1 MSRVRADKLVDRA
14 GTGAVELTQ
23 GATLPS
29 GKTISGSG
37 TIAAGLIPTL
47 NQDTTGTAAGLSGT
61 PDITVNNIT
70 GVAAT
75 FSGVLTYEDVTNVD
89 SVGIITAQSGIRV
102 TGAGITVA
110 GVSTYHNDLH
120 VSGVVEK
127 VAAAT
132 TYNSNLDSGK
142 MVLELDVSNSTTYRY
157 SMPNAGNIGIVS
169 FKNMPADSENGSTV
183 TVLFTQ
189 NATTP
194 ASGVG
199 NTQVSNGIGTNCT
212 VAPRSNGSTLTGLS
226 TAAKV
231 GSATTVTLSG
241 TASDVDFV
249 SFFIHYNGGTN
260 TDLTSY
266 KVYVTNNGNF
276 RFGTVGI

>member
-1 MSRVRADKLVDRA
+1 MSRVRADKIVDRA
-14 GTGAVELTQ
+14 GTGAVELTE

-37 TIAAGLIPTL
+37 TIAV
-47 NQDTTGTAAGLSGT
+47 NSSGTAAGLTGT
-61 PDITVNNIT
+61 PDIAVRNIT
-70 GVAAT
+70 GVGMT
-75 FSGVLTYEDVTNVD
+75 LTGVLTYEDVTNVD

-110 GVSTYHNDLH
+110 GVSTHYNDLH

-189 NATTP
+189 NSTTP

-199 NTQVSNGIGTNCT
+199 NTQVTNGIGTNCT

>member
-1 MSRVRADKLVDRA
+1 MSRIRADRIVNRA
-14 GTGAVELTQ
+14 ATGAPLFPN
-23 GATLPS
+23 GAVITGFATATTFS
-29 GKTISGSG
+29 GNISG
-37 TIAAGLIPTL
+37 
-47 NQDTTGTAAGLSGT
+47 TTGTFTGNVSVGGTLS
-61 PDITVNNIT
+61 
-70 GVAAT
+70 
-75 FSGVLTYEDVTNVD
+75 YEDVTNVD
-89 SVGIITAQSGIRV
+89 SVGIITARQGIRV

-110 GVSTYHNDLH
+110 GVSTHYNDLH

-199 NTQVSNGIGTNCT
+199 NTQVTNGIGTNCT

-260 TDLTSY
+260 TDPTSY
-266 KVYVTNNGNF
+266 KVYVTSNGNF
-276 RFGTVGI
+276 RFGNVGI

>member
-1 MSRVRADKLVDRA
+1 MSRVRADKIVNRA

-37 TIAAGLIPTL
+37 TIAV
-47 NQDTTGTAAGLSGT
+47 NSSGTAAGLSGT
-61 PDITVNNIT
+61 PDITVRNVT

-75 FSGVLTYEDVTNVD
+75 FTGVLTYEDVTNVD

-132 TYNSNLDSGK
+132 TSDLGDGK

-157 SMPNAGNIGIVS
+157 DMPSAGNIGIVS

-189 NATTP
+189 NSTAP
-194 ASGVG
+194 SSGVG
-199 NTQVSNGIGTNCT
+199 NTQVTNGIGTNCT

>member
-1 MSRVRADKLVDRA
+1 MSRVRADKIVDRA

-37 TIAAGLIPTL
+37 TIAV
-47 NQDTTGTAAGLSGT
+47 NSSGTAAGLSGT
-61 PDITVNNIT
+61 PDIAVRNIT
-70 GVAAT
+70 GVGMT
-75 FSGVLTYEDVTNVD
+75 LTGVLTYEDVTNVD

-132 TYNSNLDSGK
+132 TYNSGGK
-142 MVLELDVSNSTTYRY
+142 MVLELDVTNSTTYRY

-169 FKNMPADSENGSTV
+169 FKNLPADSENGSTV

-194 ASGVG
+194 AGFG
-199 NTQVSNGIGTNCT
+199 NTTAATGIGTHCT
-212 VAPRSNGSTLTGLS
+212 IAPRSNGSTLTGLS

-241 TASDVDFV
+241 TAGDVDFV
-249 SFFIHYNGGTN
+249 SFFVHYNGGTN